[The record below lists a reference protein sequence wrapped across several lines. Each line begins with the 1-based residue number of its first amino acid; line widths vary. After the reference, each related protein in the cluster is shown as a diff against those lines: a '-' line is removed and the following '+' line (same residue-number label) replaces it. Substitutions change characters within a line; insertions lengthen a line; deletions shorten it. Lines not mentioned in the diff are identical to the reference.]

1 MADRDAKLH
10 SIFEIARTACETVA
24 STRNLR
30 SSGIDPMK
38 WGELVDA
45 VTNYCGLIDQEAAE
59 RNRDEHGPDIPDQ
72 EPEWRNRL

>member
-1 MADRDAKLH
+1 MTRDAKLH
-10 SIFEIARTACETVA
+10 AIFEIARTACETVA

-38 WGELVDA
+38 WGALVDA
-45 VTNYCGLIDQEAAE
+45 VTDYCWLIDQEAKS
-59 RNRDEHGPDIPDQ
+59 NSDEHGPDIPDQ